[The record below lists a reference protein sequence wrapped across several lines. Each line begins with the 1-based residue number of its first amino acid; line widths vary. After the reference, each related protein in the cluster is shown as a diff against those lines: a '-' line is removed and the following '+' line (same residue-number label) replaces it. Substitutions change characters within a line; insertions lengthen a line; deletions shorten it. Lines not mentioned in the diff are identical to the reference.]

1 MIETLLK
8 RMLVQ
13 DFNYFSIMFYY
24 IISTIYQ
31 EIGDLFCHV
40 HISGLSHSVSKVG
53 KRAAHARL
61 NQALV
66 LTESSLEKHSE

>member
-1 MIETLLK
+1 MNLLK
-8 RMLVQ
+8 TTPVTIVQ
-13 DFNYFSIMFYY
+13 CVALY
-24 IISTIYQ
+24 
-31 EIGDLFCHV
+31 
-40 HISGLSHSVSKVG
+40 SKVG